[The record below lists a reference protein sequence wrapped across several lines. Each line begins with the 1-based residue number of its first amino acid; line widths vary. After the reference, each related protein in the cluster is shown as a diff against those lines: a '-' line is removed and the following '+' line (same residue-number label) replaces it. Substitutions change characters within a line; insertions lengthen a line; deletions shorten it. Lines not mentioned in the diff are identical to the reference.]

1 MGKNLQN
8 VYIISF
14 QTTLGKVVL
23 PNLLSNLCVCTL
35 VWLCVCTSA
44 CICAHVKSRGHP
56 GMFFLNQFLSFLKH
70 DLSLTWSSSSKL
82 GWLVSS
88 RDLLV
93 FAFLELRVQVCI
105 NQCNL
110 AYLSGYWGSRLVS
123 SCLHHVLCW
132 EHLPKKCFWSDNSDL
147 TKWRGAIIILK
158 CKATDL
164 KNTSECIDNKP
175 LSQTILNDIT
185 VKTKTK

>member
-8 VYIISF
+8 VYIISLR
-14 QTTLGKVVL
+14 TTLGKEL
-23 PNLLSNLCVCTL
+23 YYPIFFLIYGCACLYG
-35 VWLCVCTSA
+35 CVCTSA

-56 GMFFLNQFLSFLKH
+56 GMFFLKHFLSFLKH

-93 FAFLELRVQVCI
+93 FAFLELRVRVCI

-110 AYLSGYWGSRLVS
+110 AYLRGYWGSRLVS

-175 LSQTILNDIT
+175 LSQTILNGIT